1 MKVLN
6 VSVKL
11 YILNFFLLFSLT
23 ISAQKYY
30 TKTGITEFDGSKAA
44 FEPIKAK
51 NNSSISAIDVSNG
64 NIAAL
69 IKIKDFEFRLGLMQ
83 EHFNENYL
91 ESYKYPKST
100 FEGNIEISSDSIFDG
115 NTKVFD
121 YNLVDENFTDIIIK
135 GKLTIKDVTKDFITV
150 GKIKKIENVLNLIS
164 SFSIKLSDFNVKIP
178 KVVFMKI
185 DEIVKINLNYN
196 YELQN

>member
-1 MKVLN
+1 MYL
-6 VSVKL
+6 KL
-11 YILNFFLLFSLT
+11 FIFNFFLLFSIT

-30 TKTGITEFDGSKAA
+30 TNTGITEFDGSKAA

-51 NNSSISAIDVSNG
+51 NNSSISAINVSNG

-100 FEGNIEISSDSIFDG
+100 FEGNIELSTGSIYDG
-115 NTKVFD
+115 NTEIFN
-121 YNLVDENFTDIIIK
+121 YNLVDENFMDIIIK
-135 GKLTIKDVTKDFITV
+135 GQLTIKGVTKDIIAT
-150 GKIKKIENVLNLIS
+150 GKIKKIKNDLNLIS
-164 SFSIKLSDFNVKIP
+164 SFSIKLSDFNIKIP

-185 DEIVKINLNYN
+185 DEVVKINLNYN

>member
-1 MKVLN
+1 M
-6 VSVKL
+6 SVKL
-11 YILNFFLLFSLT
+11 YIFNFFLLLSIT

-30 TKTGITEFDGSKAA
+30 TNTGITEFDGSKAA

-51 NNSSISAIDVSNG
+51 NNSSISAINVSNG

-100 FEGNIEISSDSIFDG
+100 FEGNIELSTGSIFDG
-115 NTKVFD
+115 NTEIFN
-121 YNLVDENFTDIIIK
+121 YNLVDENFMDIIIK
-135 GKLTIKDVTKDFITV
+135 GQLTIKGVTKDIIAT
-150 GKIKKIENVLNLIS
+150 GKIKKIENDLNLIS
-164 SFSIKLSDFNVKIP
+164 SFSVKLSDFNIKIP

-185 DEIVKINLNYN
+185 DEVVKINLNYN

>member
-1 MKVLN
+1 M
-6 VSVKL
+6 SVKL
-11 YILNFFLLFSLT
+11 YILNIFLFFSIT

-30 TKTGITEFDGSKAA
+30 TKSGITEFDGSKAA

-69 IKIKDFEFRLGLMQ
+69 IKIKDFQCRLGLMQ

-100 FEGNIEISSDSIFDG
+100 FEGNIETSRGSIFEE
-115 NTKVFD
+115 NSEIFN
-121 YNLVDENFTDIIIK
+121 YSLVDNNFMDIILK
-135 GKLTIKDVTKDFITV
+135 GQLTIKGIRKDIIAV
-150 GKIKKIENVLNLIS
+150 GKIKKNESTLNLIC

-185 DEIVKINLNYN
+185 DELVEINLNYN

>member
-1 MKVLN
+1 
-6 VSVKL
+6 
-11 YILNFFLLFSLT
+11 
-23 ISAQKYY
+23 
-30 TKTGITEFDGSKAA
+30 
-44 FEPIKAK
+44 
-51 NNSSISAIDVSNG
+51 
-64 NIAAL
+64 
-69 IKIKDFEFRLGLMQ
+69 MQ

-100 FEGNIEISSDSIFDG
+100 FEGNIEISSDSISDG

-135 GKLTIKDVTKDFITV
+135 GQLTIKGVTKDFITV
-150 GKIKKIENVLNLIS
+150 GKIKKIKNVLNLIS

>member
-1 MKVLN
+1 MSL
-6 VSVKL
+6 KL
-11 YILNFFLLFSLT
+11 YIFNFFLLFSIT

-30 TKTGITEFDGSKAA
+30 TNTGITEFDGSKAA

-51 NNSSISAIDVSNG
+51 NNSSISAINVSNG

-100 FEGNIEISSDSIFDG
+100 FEGNIELSTGSIYDG
-115 NTKVFD
+115 NTEIFN
-121 YNLVDENFTDIIIK
+121 YGLVNENFMDIIIK
-135 GKLTIKDVTKDFITV
+135 GQLTIKGVTKDIIAT
-150 GKIKKIENVLNLIS
+150 GKIKKIKNDLNLIS
-164 SFSIKLSDFNVKIP
+164 SFSIKLSDFNVRIP

-185 DEIVKINLNYN
+185 DEVVKINLNYN

>member
-1 MKVLN
+1 MKISS
-6 VSVKL
+6 VSIKL
-11 YILNFFLLFSLT
+11 YIFNFVLLFSIT

-100 FEGNIEISSDSIFDG
+100 FSGNIEISKGSAFDDNTEIFD
-115 NTKVFD
+115 
-121 YNLVDENFTDIIIK
+121 YSLVDENFMDIIIN
-135 GKLTIKDVTKDFITV
+135 GQLTIKGVTKEIITL
-150 GKIKKIENVLNLIS
+150 GKIKKIENVLSLTS
-164 SFSIKLSDFNVKIP
+164 SFSIKLSDYDVKIP

-185 DEIVKINLNYN
+185 DEVVKINLNYN

>member
-1 MKVLN
+1 M
-6 VSVKL
+6 SIKL
-11 YILNFFLLFSLT
+11 YIFNFFLLFSIT

-30 TKTGITEFDGSKAA
+30 TNTGITEFDGSKAA

-51 NNSSISAIDVSNG
+51 NNSSISAINVSNG

-100 FEGNIEISSDSIFDG
+100 FEGNIELSTGSIYDG
-115 NTKVFD
+115 NTEIFN
-121 YNLVDENFTDIIIK
+121 YGLVNENFMDIIIK
-135 GKLTIKDVTKDFITV
+135 GQLTIKGVTKDIIAT
-150 GKIKKIENVLNLIS
+150 GKIKKIKNDLNLIS
-164 SFSIKLSDFNVKIP
+164 SFSIKLSDFNIKIP

-185 DEIVKINLNYN
+185 DEVVKINLNYN

>member
-1 MKVLN
+1 M
-6 VSVKL
+6 SIKL
-11 YILNFFLLFSLT
+11 CIFNFFLLFSIT

-30 TKTGITEFDGSKAA
+30 TNTGITEFDGSKAA

-51 NNSSISAIDVSNG
+51 NNSSISAINVSNG

-100 FEGNIEISSDSIFDG
+100 FEGNIELSTGSIFNG
-115 NTKVFD
+115 NTEIFN
-121 YNLVDENFTDIIIK
+121 YNLVDENFMDIIIK
-135 GKLTIKDVTKDFITV
+135 GQLTIKGVTKDIIAT
-150 GKIKKIENVLNLIS
+150 GKIKKIENDLNLIS
-164 SFSIKLSDFNVKIP
+164 SFSVKLSDFNIKIP

-185 DEIVKINLNYN
+185 DEVVKINLNYN

>member
-1 MKVLN
+1 M
-6 VSVKL
+6 SVKL
-11 YILNFFLLFSLT
+11 FIFNFFLLFSIT

-51 NNSSISAIDVSNG
+51 NNSSISAINVSNG

-91 ESYKYPKST
+91 ESYNYPKST
-100 FEGNIEISSDSIFDG
+100 FEGNIELSEGSIYDG
-115 NTKVFD
+115 NTKIFNYD
-121 YNLVDENFTDIIIK
+121 LVDENFMDIIIK
-135 GKLTIKDVTKDFITV
+135 GQLTIKGVTKDIIAT
-150 GKIKKIENVLNLIS
+150 GKIKKIENDLNLIS
-164 SFSIKLSDFNVKIP
+164 SFSVKLSDFNIKIP
-178 KVVFMKI
+178 KIVFMKI
-185 DEIVKINLNYN
+185 DEVVKINLNYN

>member
-1 MKVLN
+1 MLLHNNFSVTKYNCMKSNISRTTTDKNFIHYFYLLTLAKLKIFGTKIKISN

-11 YILNFFLLFSLT
+11 YIFNFFLLFSIT

-30 TKTGITEFDGSKAA
+30 TNTGITEFDGSKAA

-51 NNSSISAIDVSNG
+51 NNSSISAINVSNG

-100 FEGNIEISSDSIFDG
+100 F
-115 NTKVFD
+115 T
-121 YNLVDENFTDIIIK
+121 
-135 GKLTIKDVTKDFITV
+135 GK
-150 GKIKKIENVLNLIS
+150 
-164 SFSIKLSDFNVKIP
+164 
-178 KVVFMKI
+178 
-185 DEIVKINLNYN
+185 Y
-196 YELQN
+196 

>member
-1 MKVLN
+1 M
-6 VSVKL
+6 SVKL
-11 YILNFFLLFSLT
+11 YIFNFFLLFSIT

-30 TKTGITEFDGSKAA
+30 TKNGITEFDGSKAA

-51 NNSSISAIDVSNG
+51 NNFSISAIDVSNG

-69 IKIKDFEFRLGLMQ
+69 IQIKNFEFRLGLMQ

-100 FEGNIEISSDSIFDG
+100 FTGNIEISKGSILDG
-115 NTKVFD
+115 NNKVFD
-121 YNLVDENFTDIIIK
+121 FSLVDENFMEIIIS
-135 GKLTIKDVTKDFITV
+135 GQLTIKGVTKDIIAA
-150 GKIKKIENVLNLIS
+150 GKIKKIENILNLIS
-164 SFSIKLSDFNVKIP
+164 SFSIKLSDYNVKIP

-185 DEIVKINLNYN
+185 DEVVKINLNYN

>member
-1 MKVLN
+1 M
-6 VSVKL
+6 SVKL
-11 YILNFFLLFSLT
+11 YIFNFFLLFSIS

-44 FEPIKAK
+44 FEPIKAI
-51 NNSSISAIDVSNG
+51 NNSSISAIDVANG

-69 IKIKDFEFRLGLMQ
+69 IKIKDFDFRLGLMQ

-100 FEGNIEISSDSIFDG
+100 FDGNIEILRDSIFDENNEIFNPG
-115 NTKVFD
+115 
-121 YNLVDENFTDIIIK
+121 LVNDNPLDIIIK
-135 GKLTIKDVTKDFITV
+135 GSLTIKGVTNEIIAT
-150 GKIKKIENVLNLIS
+150 GKIKKIENDLNLIS
-164 SFSIKLSDFNVKIP
+164 SFSIKLSDFNIKIP

>member
-1 MKVLN
+1 MSRVALKF
-6 VSVKL
+6 
-11 YILNFFLLFSLT
+11 YIFGLFFIFSL
-23 ISAQKYY
+23 SFNAQKYY
-30 TKTGITEFDGSKAA
+30 TKNGVTEFDGSKAA

-51 NNSSISAIDVSNG
+51 NSSSISVIDISNG

-100 FEGNIEISSDSIFDG
+100 FDGYIEKFDSSLINSEYINI
-115 NTKVFD
+115 KV
-121 YNLVDENFTDIIIK
+121 K
-135 GKLTIKDVTKDFITV
+135 GKLTIKGTENEIIAD
-150 GKIKKIENVLNLIS
+150 GKIRKIEDIFNLIA
-164 SFSIKLSDFNVKIP
+164 SFPIKLSDFNVKIP

-185 DEIVKINLNYN
+185 DEVVKINLNYN
-196 YELQN
+196 YALQN

>member
-1 MKVLN
+1 MSL
-6 VSVKL
+6 KL
-11 YILNFFLLFSLT
+11 YIFNFFLLFSIT

-30 TKTGITEFDGSKAA
+30 TNTGITEFDGSKAA

-51 NNSSISAIDVSNG
+51 NNSSISAINVSNG

-100 FEGNIEISSDSIFDG
+100 FEGNIELFTGSIYDG
-115 NTKVFD
+115 NTEVFN
-121 YNLVDENFTDIIIK
+121 YGLVDENFMDIIIK
-135 GKLTIKDVTKDFITV
+135 GQLTIKGVTKDIIAT
-150 GKIKKIENVLNLIS
+150 GKIKKIENDLNLIS
-164 SFSIKLSDFNVKIP
+164 SFSIKLSDFNVRIP

-185 DEIVKINLNYN
+185 DEVVKINLNYN

>member
-1 MKVLN
+1 M
-6 VSVKL
+6 
-11 YILNFFLLFSLT
+11 LFSIT
-23 ISAQKYY
+23 ISAQRYY

-100 FEGNIEISSDSIFDG
+100 FEGNIEISSDSISDG
-115 NTKVFD
+115 NSKVFD
-121 YNLVDENFTDIIIK
+121 YNLVDENFIFTHI
-135 GKLTIKDVTKDFITV
+135 
-150 GKIKKIENVLNLIS
+150 
-164 SFSIKLSDFNVKIP
+164 
-178 KVVFMKI
+178 
-185 DEIVKINLNYN
+185 
-196 YELQN
+196 

>member
-1 MKVLN
+1 M
-6 VSVKL
+6 SIKL
-11 YILNFFLLFSLT
+11 CIFNFFLLFSIT

-30 TKTGITEFDGSKAA
+30 TNTGITEFDGSKAA

-51 NNSSISAIDVSNG
+51 NNSSISAINVSNG

-100 FEGNIEISSDSIFDG
+100 FEGNIELSTGSIYDG
-115 NTKVFD
+115 NTQIFN
-121 YNLVDENFTDIIIK
+121 YALVDENFMDIIIK
-135 GKLTIKDVTKDFITV
+135 GQLTIKGVTKDIIAT
-150 GKIKKIENVLNLIS
+150 GKIKKIENDLNLIS
-164 SFSIKLSDFNVKIP
+164 SFSVKLSDFNIKIP

-185 DEIVKINLNYN
+185 DEVVKINLNYN